1 MSFVVDVSVA
11 IKWFVKEPLHDEAD
25 RLLDGRGDL
34 HAPDFLIVELAN
46 AAWKKARRKEI
57 GRLQAMEMVQGCLQ
71 GVPTLHRSTDLA
83 QRALQIGLELDHPV
97 YDCVYIACAE
107 ELGRI
112 LVTADARLARV
123 VQATPF
129 SARVV
134 HLSNVGGRP
143 N

>member
-1 MSFVVDVSVA
+1 VNIVVDVSVV
-11 IKWFVKEPLHDEAD
+11 IKWFVRETLHTEAEL
-25 RLLDGRGDL
+25 LLDGRGNL

-46 AAWKKARRKEI
+46 AAWKKALRKEI
-57 GRLQAMEMVQGCLQ
+57 GRRQATEIVQGCLH
-71 GVPTLHRSTDLA
+71 GVPTLHRSTDLV

-107 ELGRI
+107 ELGST
-112 LVTADARLARV
+112 LVTADAKLARV

-134 HLSNVGGRP
+134 HLATVGG
-143 N
+143 

>member
-11 IKWFVKEPLHDEAD
+11 IKWFVKEPLHAEAD

-34 HAPDFLIVELAN
+34 HAPDFLVVELAN
-46 AAWKKARRKEI
+46 AAWKKTRRKEI

-71 GVPTLHRSTDLA
+71 GVPTLHRSTDLV
-83 QRALQIGLELDHPV
+83 QRAMQIGLELDHPA
-97 YDCVYIACAE
+97 YGCVYIACAE

-112 LVTADARLARV
+112 LVTADAKLARV